1 MRASAILA
9 ILAGLPISAAH
20 ADDIFVSS
28 AAEITTALASALPG
42 DVLVMTNGVWNN
54 QNIRFL
60 GTGTASQPIT
70 LRAQTPGQ
78 VILTGSSTL
87 EIGGEHLVVD
97 GLYFK
102 DGVLSAGDHVIQF
115 RRGSTYAYN
124 CRLTNTVIE
133 NVNNPDIEERFS
145 WVSIYG
151 TDNTVDKCRFDG
163 FVNRGVTL
171 VIWDDWPNRHT
182 IERNHFLDRPR
193 YTGPEDA
200 NGFETI
206 RIGTSDV
213 SMLSSQSI
221 VHENLFE
228 RCDGE
233 AEIISNKSFDNTYTN
248 NTFLESKGTL
258 TLRHGN
264 NALVEGNFFL
274 GNNVSLTGGVRIIG
288 EDHTVRN
295 NYFENLDGR
304 AGGVIVFESGT
315 PNPVVSEYFQV
326 KNAAVAHNT
335 IVNCTDYAFRLD
347 GGYSSSGRNLLPEN
361 CVIAD
366 NAVTTPS
373 SNAVRGPDDGITWLG
388 NMFHGLGLGFSPTPA
403 GITMLGSSP
412 FTAATDGLLRP
423 STGSPLID
431 AANASYTPT
440 VDMDGQARDASPDVG
455 ADEVSTLTATIAP
468 LTEEDVG
475 PDWWGKEP
483 PTPQSGTV
491 VIPAETA
498 DLFTDPDNNG
508 TTWSV
513 VNEANALTGMVIK
526 SPSTGGATTRP
537 GEEHDA
543 LARYTISFDAPGTYT
558 LYVRS
563 RGFSTS
569 SDSFYAPEE
578 LDASPEYNQSSS
590 SNSDFRWNAPTTIL
604 VQQADVGLPRTI
616 TIGKREPNTE
626 IDALI
631 MSTDNGL
638 NENDLDQLVVQHSAC
653 TGDLNHDGRTDFL
666 DYTLYMNWFNTA
678 DLGADL
684 DNDGNIDAADHDE
697 ILSRLNS
704 PCP

>member
-28 AAEITTALASALPG
+28 AAEISTALASAQPG

-133 NVNNPDIEERFS
+133 NVNNPDIEERFF

-213 SMLSSQSI
+213 SMLSSQSV

-233 AEIISNKSFDNTYTN
+233 AEIVSNKSFDNTYTN

-304 AGGVIVFESGT
+304 AGGVIVFELS
-315 PNPVVSEYFQV
+315 
-326 KNAAVAHNT
+326 
-335 IVNCTDYAFRLD
+335 
-347 GGYSSSGRNLLPEN
+347 
-361 CVIAD
+361 
-366 NAVTTPS
+366 
-373 SNAVRGPDDGITWLG
+373 
-388 NMFHGLGLGFSPTPA
+388 
-403 GITMLGSSP
+403 
-412 FTAATDGLLRP
+412 
-423 STGSPLID
+423 LIH
-431 AANASYTPT
+431 
-440 VDMDGQARDASPDVG
+440 
-455 ADEVSTLTATIAP
+455 I
-468 LTEEDVG
+468 
-475 PDWWGKEP
+475 
-483 PTPQSGTV
+483 
-491 VIPAETA
+491 
-498 DLFTDPDNNG
+498 
-508 TTWSV
+508 
-513 VNEANALTGMVIK
+513 
-526 SPSTGGATTRP
+526 
-537 GEEHDA
+537 
-543 LARYTISFDAPGTYT
+543 
-558 LYVRS
+558 
-563 RGFSTS
+563 
-569 SDSFYAPEE
+569 
-578 LDASPEYNQSSS
+578 
-590 SNSDFRWNAPTTIL
+590 
-604 VQQADVGLPRTI
+604 
-616 TIGKREPNTE
+616 
-626 IDALI
+626 
-631 MSTDNGL
+631 
-638 NENDLDQLVVQHSAC
+638 
-653 TGDLNHDGRTDFL
+653 
-666 DYTLYMNWFNTA
+666 
-678 DLGADL
+678 
-684 DNDGNIDAADHDE
+684 
-697 ILSRLNS
+697 
-704 PCP
+704 

>member
-1 MRASAILA
+1 MKLSAILA
-9 ILAGLPISAAH
+9 LIAGLPISAAH
-20 ADDIFVSS
+20 ADDIFVSNAS
-28 AAEITTALASALPG
+28 EITSALSSAQPG
-42 DVLVMTNGVWNN
+42 DVLVMTNGIWNN
-54 QNIRFL
+54 QDINFQ
-60 GTGTASQPIT
+60 GNGTASQPIT

-78 VILTGSSTL
+78 VILTGNSTL
-87 EIGGEHLVVD
+87 EIGGQHLVVD

-115 RRGSTYAYN
+115 RRGSTYARN

-133 NVNNPDIEERFS
+133 NVNNPDIEERFF
-145 WVSIYG
+145 WVSLYG
-151 TDNTVDKCRFDG
+151 TDNTVDHCRFDG

-171 VIWDDWPNRHT
+171 VIWDDWPNRHV

-193 YTGPEDA
+193 YTGSEDP

-213 SMLSSQSI
+213 SMLSSQSV

-233 AEIISNKSFDNTYTN
+233 AEIVSNKSHDNTYTS

-264 NALVEGNFFL
+264 NALVDGNFFQ

-326 KNAAVAHNT
+326 KNAVVAHNT

-347 GGYSSSGRNLLPEN
+347 GGYSSTGRNLLPEN

-388 NMFHGLGLGFSPTPA
+388 NMFHGLGLGFSPTPP
-403 GITMLGSSP
+403 GITMLATSP
-412 FTAATDGLLRP
+412 FTTAPDGLLRP

-431 AANASYTPT
+431 AADASYAPAL
-440 VDMDGQARDASPDVG
+440 DMDGQIRDASPDVG
-455 ADEVSTLTATIAP
+455 ADEVSALAATIGP
-468 LTEEDVG
+468 LTEDDVG
-475 PDWWGKEP
+475 PDWWGVEP

-491 VIPAETA
+491 VIPGESA

-508 TTWSV
+508 TTWSIV
-513 VNEANALTGMVIK
+513 SEVTALTGKVIK
-526 SPSTGGATTRP
+526 SPSTGGATVRP

-543 LARYTISFDAPGTYT
+543 LARFTIAFDAAGVYT

-578 LDASPEYNQSSS
+578 LDASPEFNQSSS
-590 SNSDFRWNAPTTIL
+590 NNSTFRWNAPTTIL
-604 VQQADVGLPRTI
+604 VEPGDVGLPRTI

-638 NENDLDQLVVQHSAC
+638 SDSALDQLVVQDSAC
-653 TGDLNHDGRTDFL
+653 LGDLNHDGRADFL
-666 DYTLYMNWFNTA
+666 DYKLYMSWYSAGDF
-678 DLGADL
+678 GADL
-684 DNDGNIDAADHDE
+684 DGSGVINSIDHAEA
-697 ILSRLNS
+697 IFRLNQ

>member
-1 MRASAILA
+1 MRRAAFIA
-9 ILAGLPISAAH
+9 VLAGLPVSSAL
-20 ADDIFVSS
+20 ADDIFVSNAS
-28 AAEITTALASALPG
+28 EISSALAIAQPG
-42 DVLVMTNGVWNN
+42 DVLVMTNGTWHN
-54 QNIRFL
+54 QDINFQ

-78 VILTGSSTL
+78 VVLTGSSTL
-87 EIGGEHLVVD
+87 EIGGQHLIVD

-102 DGVLSAGDHVIQF
+102 DGVHSAGAHVIQF
-115 RRGSTYAYN
+115 RRGSTYARN

-133 NVNNPDIEERFS
+133 NVNNPDIEERFF
-145 WVSIYG
+145 WVSMYG
-151 TDNTVDKCRFDG
+151 TDNTVDHCRFDG

-171 VIWDDWPNRHT
+171 VIWDDWPNRHV

-193 YTGPEDA
+193 YTGSEDP

-213 SMLSSQSI
+213 SMLSSQAV

-233 AEIISNKSFDNTYTN
+233 AEIVSNKSHDNTYTS

-264 NALVEGNFFL
+264 NALVESNFFQ

-326 KNAAVAHNT
+326 KNAVVAHNT

-347 GGYSSSGRNLLPEN
+347 GGYSSTGRNLLPEN

-373 SNAVRGPDDGITWLG
+373 SNAVRGPDGGITWLG
-388 NMFHGLGLGFSPTPA
+388 NMFHGIGLGFSPTPP

-412 FTAATDGLLRP
+412 FTIAADGLHRP
-423 STGSPLID
+423 AAGSPLVN
-431 AANASYTPT
+431 AAEASYSPT
-440 VDMDGQARDASPDVG
+440 LDMDGQTRDASSDVG
-455 ADEVSTLTATIAP
+455 ADELSALPVTIGP

-475 PDWWGKEP
+475 PDWWGAP
-483 PTPQSGTV
+483 PPPPPSGTV
-491 VIPAETA
+491 VIPAESA
-498 DLFTDPDNNG
+498 DLFTDPDNND
-508 TTWSV
+508 TTWSI
-513 VNEANALTGMVIK
+513 VNETTALTGKAIK
-526 SPSTGGATTRP
+526 SPPTGGATTRP

-543 LARYTISFDAPGTYT
+543 LARYTVAFESAGVYT

-569 SDSFYAPEE
+569 SDSFYAP
-578 LDASPEYNQSSS
+578 DALGVTPEINQSSS
-590 SNSDFRWNAPTTIL
+590 SNSTFRWNAPTTIV
-604 VQQADVGLPRTI
+604 VQTSDVGLPRTI
-616 TIGKREPNTE
+616 TLGKREPNTE
-626 IDALI
+626 IDALVL
-631 MSTDNGL
+631 SNDTGL
-638 NENDLDQLVVQHSAC
+638 SDAQLDQLVGQSTHCDA
-653 TGDLNHDGRTDFL
+653 DLNHDDQTDFI
-666 DYTLYMNWFNTA
+666 DYTLYMNWFNTG
-678 DLGADL
+678 DLAADL
-684 DNDGNIDAADHDE
+684 DGSGSITSADHDE
-697 ILSRLNS
+697 MISRLNS